1 MQTNFMPPP
10 GLRGAPEAQLVQMH
24 SFLFRLTEQLNAALE
39 ATDKR
44 IETAQAAANSAQNRP
59 GSNII
64 INNGGSGD
72 GGGDTTTPDF
82 TEQYNELKALIEKT
96 AEDVQAEM
104 DILETEL
111 KSSYIAKSEWG
122 TYEENL
128 KADFTSTAE
137 GVVENYGYSSRLD
150 SLEKDAVDFDAY
162 IIETNGYIKRGIIG
176 YDENNIPIIGIAIG
190 QDLKSTEVI
199 IDGVTWQEIDMTRSL
214 ATYTSDKVTFWQNG
228 VEVAWFS
235 NSELVTTALNVAD
248 RITLGGLWE
257 VSRRNGFTI
266 KWIGGE
272 A

>member
-1 MQTNFMPPP
+1 METNFSPPP
-10 GLRGAPEAQLVQMH
+10 GLRGDERSQLMQMH
-24 SFLFRLTEQLNAALE
+24 AFLFRLTEQLNAALVE
-39 ATDKR
+39 TDRR
-44 IETAQAAANSAQNRP
+44 IERARMDQKAAQK
-59 GSNII
+59 GETTSNI
-64 INNGGSGD
+64 N
-72 GGGDTTTPDF
+72 T
-82 TEQYNELKALIEKT
+82 TEQYNSLKALILKT
-96 AEDVQAEM
+96 ADDVQAEM

-150 SLEKDAVDFDAY
+150 SLEKDAVGFDAY

-190 QDLKSTEVI
+190 QDLKSTEVV

-235 NSELVTTALNVAD
+235 NAELVTTALNVAD

>member
-1 MQTNFMPPP
+1 MQMNLMPPP
-10 GLRGAPEAQLVQMH
+10 GLRGAPEAQLIQMH
-24 SFLFRLTEQLNAALE
+24 SFLFRLTEQLNAALVE
-39 ATDKR
+39 TDRR
-44 IETAQAAANSAQNRP
+44 IELAQNTATSAVKKT
-59 GSNII
+59 GNVI
-64 INNGGSGD
+64 INNTTTGGGD
-72 GGGDTTTPDF
+72 GGNADF

-96 AEDVQAEM
+96 AKDVQAEM
-104 DILETEL
+104 DVLETEL
-111 KSSYIAKSEWG
+111 KGSYIAKSDWG

-137 GVVENYGYSSRLD
+137 GVVEGYGYSSRLD

-176 YDENNIPIIGIAIG
+176 YDDNNMPIIGIAIG

-199 IDGVTWQEIDMTRSL
+199 IDGVAYQEIDMTRSL

-272 A
+272 D

>member
-39 ATDKR
+39 ATEKR
-44 IETAQAAANSAQNRP
+44 IETAQATANSAQNRP

-72 GGGDTTTPDF
+72 GSGDTTPDF
-82 TEQYNELKALIEKT
+82 TEQYNELKALIDKT
-96 AEDVQAEM
+96 AEDVEAVRKEIKQE
-104 DILETEL
+104 LE
-111 KSSYIAKSEWG
+111 SSYIAKSEWG

-199 IDGVTWQEIDMTRSL
+199 IDGVTYQEIDMTRSL